1 MTSMIQKYDLLV
13 LKFIQTYIHN
23 PFTDKLFPFITFLG
37 DKGIIWVLI
46 SLFLIANKKYRKVGI
61 MSIIALALA
70 TILGEG
76 LMKNL
81 IQRPRPFIDY
91 PMFELII
98 SRPSG
103 YSFPSGHT
111 TSSFAAA
118 GVLSK
123 NFKKYQSFFW
133 ILAFLISI
141 SRLYLL
147 VHYPS
152 DVIVGIFL
160 GLFCSLIVLRFFQ
173 NKYKDKNGDG

>member
-1 MTSMIQKYDLLV
+1 MTSVIQNYELAFLE
-13 LKFIQTYIHN
+13 FIQNYIHN
-23 PFTDKLFPFITFLG
+23 PINDKFFSLFTFLG
-37 DKGIIWVLI
+37 DKGVIWIFI
-46 SLFLIANKKYRKVGI
+46 SLLLITNKKYRKVGI
-61 MSIIALALA
+61 MTFLALILA

-81 IQRPRPFIDY
+81 FQRPRPFIDY
-91 PMFELII
+91 PMYELII

-123 NFKKYQSFFW
+123 NFKKYQSIFW

-160 GLFCSLIVLRFFQ
+160 GLFCSLIVLRIFSF
-173 NKYKDKNGDG
+173 NSLLK

>member
-1 MTSMIQKYDLLV
+1 MTGILQNYDLQGLE
-13 LKFIQTYIHN
+13 FIQNNIQN
-23 PFTDKLFPFITFLG
+23 PFLDSLFPIITFLG
-37 DKGIIWVLI
+37 DKGMIWILI
-46 SLFLIANKKYRKVGI
+46 SLFLLSSKRYRKTGLMVI
-61 MSIIALALA
+61 SALILA

-76 LMKNL
+76 LLKNL

-98 SRPSG
+98 LPPSG

-118 GVLSK
+118 GILSK
-123 NFKKYQSFFW
+123 NFKKFQTIFW
-133 ILAFLISI
+133 VLAFAISF

-152 DVIVGIFL
+152 DIIVGIL
-160 GLFCSLIVLRFFQ
+160 VGLLCSLIILEIAKKR
-173 NKYKDKNGDG
+173 KLSYS